1 MLRSRAWFANG
12 HAGYV
17 ASGSSLI
24 RESGTDSGYVASPS
38 ASESGIGAAA
48 LIGIDATRWRNGKS
62 EYANASCPR
71 RTSGPEALNQVR
83 WGE

>member
-24 RESGTDSGYVASPS
+24 RGSETDSGFVASPS
-38 ASESGIGAAA
+38 ASGSGIGAAVP
-48 LIGIDATRWRNGKS
+48 IGIGVTRSRSGKS
-62 EYANASCPR
+62 EYANA
-71 RTSGPEALNQVR
+71 
-83 WGE
+83 